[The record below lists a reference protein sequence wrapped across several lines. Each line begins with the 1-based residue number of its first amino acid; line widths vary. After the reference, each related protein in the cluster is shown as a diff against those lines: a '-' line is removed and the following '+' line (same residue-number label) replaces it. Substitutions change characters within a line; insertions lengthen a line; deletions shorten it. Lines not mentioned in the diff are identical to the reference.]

1 MTKGRRDMT
10 TPAVQAVRRRWQEF
24 EGTMRKS
31 LEYAIALGKE
41 LVALKEAVP
50 HGQFGRYFSDSEQP
64 VEDPLPFATTW
75 ARMLMTMAQNP
86 AIAHAKQQHADV
98 LPHDI
103 TTLYQLAAL
112 PPPAIEAAIEAGRI
126 TPDLT
131 RAEAKALKREI
142 SPKAVVEKPKPTRD
156 DVWFECRNTI
166 SDAIDSAIALFPDL
180 DWKIK
185 SHINHISRTLE
196 RAYNQRRKNQA
207 GDPSVDASDRRG
219 TESEQ

>member
-1 MTKGRRDMT
+1 VTKGSRDMT

-64 VEDPLPFATTW
+64 VEDPLPFNRKWAHRLMLVAHNPVLSSSNVHHDGHLPTDINTVYELAT
-75 ARMLMTMAQNP
+75 LPQP
-86 AIAHAKQQHADV
+86 A
-98 LPHDI
+98 L
-103 TTLYQLAAL
+103 
-112 PPPAIEAAIEAGRI
+112 EAAIEAGRI

-207 GDPSVDASDRRG
+207 GDSSIDASDRRG
-219 TESEQ
+219 AESEQ

>member
-1 MTKGRRDMT
+1 MT
-10 TPAVQAVRRRWQEF
+10 TPAVQAVRRRWQEL

-31 LEYAIALGKE
+31 LECALALGKE
-41 LVALKEAVP
+41 LVALKETVP
-50 HGQFGRYFSDSEQP
+50 HGQFGRYFQDSKDP
-64 VEDPLPFATTW
+64 VQDPLPFTRKW
-75 ARMLMTMAQNP
+75 AFKLMTAARN
-86 AIAHAKQQHADV
+86 DV
-98 LPHDI
+98 LANVNHARHLPADI
-103 TTLYQLAAL
+103 NTIGELATLPQPAL
-112 PPPAIEAAIEAGRI
+112 EAAIESGRI

-166 SDAIDSAIALFPDL
+166 SDTIDSAIALFPDL
-180 DWKIK
+180 DWEIK

-207 GDPSVDASDRRG
+207 GNPSVDSSDRRG

>member
-1 MTKGRRDMT
+1 
-10 TPAVQAVRRRWQEF
+10 
-24 EGTMRKS
+24 MRKS

-41 LVALKEAVP
+41 LVALKEVVP

-64 VEDPLPFATTW
+64 VEDPLPFAMRW
-75 ARMLMTMAQNP
+75 AQTLMVVAQNP
-86 AIAHAKQQHADV
+86 AIAQAKAHHDSL

-103 TTLYQLAAL
+103 NTLYQLAAL

-142 SPKAVVEKPKPTRD
+142 SPKAVVEKPTPTRD
-156 DVWFECRNTI
+156 DIWFECLNTI

-207 GDPSVDASDRRG
+207 GDSSIDASDRRG
-219 TESEQ
+219 AESEQ